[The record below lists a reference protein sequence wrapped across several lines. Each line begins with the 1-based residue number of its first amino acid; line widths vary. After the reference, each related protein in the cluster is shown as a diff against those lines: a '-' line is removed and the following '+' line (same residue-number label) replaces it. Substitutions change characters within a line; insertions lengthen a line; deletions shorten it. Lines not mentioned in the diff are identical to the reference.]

1 MRAEL
6 VNPNLA
12 AQFKMD
18 DKHFTRTRKQSFLS
32 AILLMVNQLKK
43 SLSVEI
49 DSFLQQLNNKLSH
62 RVLPFTSSAFVQ
74 NRKKINPEVF
84 KYLSSVIIQGF
95 YRPENDEVKLLHG
108 LRILAADSSEL
119 TLPFTKELQQ
129 QYGVVSNAATLS
141 IVQAKMSVLFDVM
154 NKLTLDVVLGKGRA
168 SERDLALM
176 HKHQW
181 KKGDLIIYD
190 RGYPSFAFIYEH
202 VQAGI
207 DCLIRAKTVHSN
219 LVKEFVAGG
228 KRSLV
233 TLMYPDQDK
242 SFKGK
247 NYSRKTSIQVRLLR
261 IDLPNGETEVLITT
275 LLDSQKYPSK
285 LFMKLYFMRWGIE
298 TFIDELKNKLKIE
311 HFSGY
316 SDQTIKQDIGCAVFL
331 SNLQSVIISSLVDE
345 FEEQNKQRLYD
356 HKVNTNLSY
365 GFLKNRVIELLHQ
378 DGPLEQILAEL
389 ESLFLKNTVPIRPNR
404 NNPRNTQ
411 KYRYKDKPIVTKNQK
426 DAL

>member
-1 MRAEL
+1 
-6 VNPNLA
+6 
-12 AQFKMD
+12 
-18 DKHFTRTRKQSFLS
+18 
-32 AILLMVNQLKK
+32 MVNQLKK

-49 DSFLQQLNNKLSH
+49 DGFLQQLNNKFSD
-62 RVLPFTSSAFVQ
+62 RVFTFTSSAFVQ
-74 NRKKINPEVF
+74 NRKKINPDVF
-84 KYLSSVIIQGF
+84 KHLSSVIIQGF
-95 YRPENDEVKLLHG
+95 YGPENDEVKRLNG

-129 QYGVVSNAATLS
+129 QYGMVSNASTLS
-141 IVQAKMSVLFDVM
+141 IVQAKMSILFDVM
-154 NKLTLDVVLGKGRA
+154 NKLALDVVLDKGRA

-181 KKGDLIIYD
+181 QKNDLIIYD

-207 DCLIRAKTVHSN
+207 NCLIRAKTGHSN

-233 TLMYPDQDK
+233 SLMYPDQGR
-242 SFKGK
+242 SFKDK
-247 NYSRKTSIQVRLLR
+247 NYNKETNIHVRLLR
-261 IDLPNGETEVLITT
+261 IDLPGGETEVLITT

-285 LFMKLYFMRWGIE
+285 LFMNLYFMRWGIE

-316 SDQTIKQDIGCAVFL
+316 SDQTIRQDIGCAVFI
-331 SNLQSVIISSLVDE
+331 SNIQSVIISSLAEE
-345 FEEQNKQRLYD
+345 FEEQNERRLYA

-389 ESLFLKNTVPIRPNR
+389 ESLFLKNTVPIRPGR

-411 KYRYKDKPIVTKNQK
+411 KYRFKEKPIVTKNQK
-426 DAL
+426 DCL